1 MKGMSMIV
9 KGFPWKK
16 KKSYG
21 HVGKIFPGL
30 LEHYSKVAVE
40 DCVL

>member
-1 MKGMSMIV
+1 MKGMYMIV
-9 KGFPWKK
+9 KGFLWR
-16 KKSYG
+16 KKSNG

-30 LEHYSKVAVE
+30 LEHYSKIAVE